1 MTKLKAYIFDLD
13 GTLVK
18 TQSEFHATAEV
29 EVLKKCGISLTAD
42 SISER
47 FAGVHTLE
55 VFKELAPNHDPHKL
69 LKNKWEIMYAMAD
82 QKPIEPLSFARELVR
97 GLSNQNIPLAI
108 ASASPLEWIKICI
121 GKIGLQDLFHTLASA
136 DEVAHGKPEPDVFLL
151 AARRLNVRPEN
162 CIAIDDGRAGAI
174 AGVRA
179 NMKTFWLTQNSDIIP
194 GTIKISSLK
203 EIISNK

>member
-1 MTKLKAYIFDLD
+1 MNQTKEIVAYVFDLD

-18 TQSEFHATAEV
+18 TQQEFHAAAEV
-29 EVLKKCGISLTAD
+29 SVLKEYGILMTAD

-55 VFKELAPNHDPHKL
+55 VFKELAPGNNPHEL
-69 LKNKWEIMYAMAD
+69 LKKKWRIMYSMAG
-82 QKPIEPLSFARELVR
+82 QKPIELLPFAKELIRELK
-97 GLSNQNIPLAI
+97 NKNIPLAI
-108 ASASPLEWIKICI
+108 ASASPIDWINICI
-121 GKIGLQDLFHTLASA
+121 KKNKLAEYFDVLASV

-151 AARRLNVRPEN
+151 AAKRLGINPEN

-179 NMKTFWLTQNSDIIP
+179 NMKTFWLTENPDTIP
-194 GTIKISSLK
+194 ATKKISSL
-203 EIISNK
+203 EELL